1 MSSYDFGV
9 SGPAT
14 FVVRVTPR
22 AGRDEVVGWQ
32 GEELR
37 VRLRAPPVEGQAN
50 EALLRLLA
58 SRLDVAPSSIQLVT
72 GATGRTKRLRVT
84 GLSLAEVRARLS

>member
-1 MSSYDFGV
+1 MADGAV
-9 SGPAT
+9 

-22 AGRDEVVGWQ
+22 AGRDEVVGWR

-50 EALLRLLA
+50 EALRRLLA
-58 SRLDVAPSSIQLVT
+58 DRLGVAPSNIELIT
-72 GATGRTKRLRVT
+72 GATGRTKRLRVA
-84 GLSLAEVRARLS
+84 GMSLDEVRERLPSLRRC

>member
-1 MSSYDFGV
+1 VADGAV
-9 SGPAT
+9 

-22 AGRDEVVGWQ
+22 AGRDEVVGWR

-50 EALLRLLA
+50 EALRRLLA
-58 SRLDVAPSSIQLVT
+58 DRLGVAPSNIELIT
-72 GATGRTKRLRVT
+72 GATGRTKRLRVA
-84 GLSLAEVRARLS
+84 GMSLDEVRERLPSP

>member
-1 MSSYDFGV
+1 VGYDFAV
-9 SGPAT
+9 ADNAV

-37 VRLRAPPVEGQAN
+37 VRLRAPPVEGKAN
-50 EALLRLLA
+50 EALRRLLA
-58 SRLDVAPSSIQLVT
+58 SKLHIPPSGIELVT
-72 GATGRTKRLRVT
+72 GATGRSKRLCIT
-84 GLSLAEVRARLS
+84 GLSLDEVRSRLA

>member
-1 MSSYDFGV
+1 MADGAV
-9 SGPAT
+9 

-22 AGRDEVVGWQ
+22 AGRDEVVGWR

-50 EALLRLLA
+50 EALRRLLA
-58 SRLDVAPSSIQLVT
+58 DRLGVAPSNIELIT
-72 GATGRTKRLRVT
+72 GATGRTKRLRVA
-84 GLSLAEVRARLS
+84 GMSLDEVRERLPSP

>member
-1 MSSYDFGV
+1 MPDSAV
-9 SGPAT
+9 

-22 AGRDEVVGWQ
+22 AGRDEVVGWR

-50 EALLRLLA
+50 EALRRLLA
-58 SRLDVAPSSIQLVT
+58 SKLDIAPSSIELIT
-72 GATGRTKRLRVT
+72 GATGRTKRLRVN
-84 GLSLAEVRARLS
+84 GLSLEEVRKRLG

>member
-1 MSSYDFGV
+1 MVDGAV
-9 SGPAT
+9 

-32 GEELR
+32 GETLR

-50 EALLRLLA
+50 EALRRLLA
-58 SRLDVAPSSIQLVT
+58 DRLGVAPSSIELIT
-72 GATGRTKRLRVT
+72 GAAGRTKRLRVA
-84 GLSLAEVRARLS
+84 GMSLDEVRERLPSP

>member
-1 MSSYDFGV
+1 VADGAV
-9 SGPAT
+9 

-22 AGRDEVVGWQ
+22 AGRDEVVGWR

-50 EALLRLLA
+50 EALRRLLA
-58 SRLDVAPSSIQLVT
+58 DRLGVAPSSIELIT
-72 GATGRTKRLRVT
+72 GAAGRTKRLRVA
-84 GLSLAEVRARLS
+84 GMSLDEVRERLPSP

>member
-1 MSSYDFGV
+1 VAESAV
-9 SGPAT
+9 

-50 EALLRLLA
+50 EALRRLLA
-58 SRLDVAPSSIQLVT
+58 DRLGVAPSRIELVT
-72 GATGRTKRLRVT
+72 GVTGRTKRLRVT
-84 GLSLAEVRARLS
+84 GLSLDQVRLKLS

>member
-1 MSSYDFGV
+1 MADGAV
-9 SGPAT
+9 

-22 AGRDEVVGWQ
+22 AGRDEVVGWR

-50 EALLRLLA
+50 EALRRLLA
-58 SRLDVAPSSIQLVT
+58 DRLGVAPSSIELIT
-72 GATGRTKRLRVT
+72 GAAGRTKRLRVA
-84 GLSLAEVRARLS
+84 GMSLDEVRERLPSP